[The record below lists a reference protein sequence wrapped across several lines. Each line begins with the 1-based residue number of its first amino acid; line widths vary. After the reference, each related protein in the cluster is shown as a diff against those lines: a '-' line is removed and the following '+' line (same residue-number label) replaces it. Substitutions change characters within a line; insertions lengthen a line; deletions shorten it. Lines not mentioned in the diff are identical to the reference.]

1 MRVERIRIAGFG
13 PLSGVDLD
21 WPEGR
26 LLLVVDRNER
36 GKTTLCE
43 AIVAALYGLPRG
55 RGAGGRLR
63 ELRRPR
69 SGAPLRVG
77 LDLVAA
83 GRRWSVDRDLDAG
96 AFRIV
101 DRDRG
106 VEATREFLR
115 PGGRDGFGEAVT
127 GGLPEALFR
136 ATAYVS
142 QNVLDRDALDASLT
156 VELARIAD
164 SGGGEASVVRA
175 LRLLE
180 AARREM
186 PDARTG
192 PTVSIETEIVRLSRK
207 LEELRAERAR
217 LAGFRA
223 AAAEG
228 SSRLLACARRREA
241 ARGKVAAALLGVVGA
256 ERRVVS
262 RRLGELSA
270 AGEALA
276 AAEAE
281 AAALAGEAGAF
292 PPARLA
298 AIDRLRAERGTR
310 PEALR
315 AAREELALA
324 RGRREETRRQRERR
338 LGGALS
344 LSADGRETARR
355 LLEAAADAAA
365 DAEATG
371 RSVEAQWEEL
381 RRLGVA
387 EELRR
392 LESLSPEDRDF
403 VEGADEKRTA
413 LELEGVRFDRKLAEA
428 KAALSILRSERRRRI
443 QRARLLLVVAAGLV
457 PVVVWMGLSVV
468 PVAVTVAVGV
478 VVLALGVSAGFG
490 WIAGAEH
497 RREDEEKACTE
508 DEADRREAAEV
519 RRRLS
524 EFRRRLDK
532 VAQSAGFADGTSLM
546 KAQRRVRAA
555 GEARRLL
562 LDRQARNDAAR
573 IRTAQIAGDLAPYRG
588 PLGLPEGFPDTDAVA
603 RGLGLL
609 RDAEEAL
616 DEERAAVEW
625 AAREAER
632 LEMEGTVIAGIERA
646 LREELR
652 GAGIPDDVSL
662 AEAFGLV
669 EAARRRLSRRSRLL
683 EVEIPARRDAADEAE
698 RSRLAARLSALDA
711 EIEERQRES
720 GGGASPDP
728 GPEEP
733 EAARRAAEE
742 ARAALEAAEADRLE
756 AERDLATA
764 AREGGERAREVEEA
778 LAETEALLARA
789 TLFRDALDLAREAL
803 AAAASR
809 VYGDFRRGLAEA
821 SRTILSSWRVPYEAL
836 EFGDDLSVS
845 AVARGGRV
853 ATGPEIDA
861 ALSTGAREQIHL
873 TARLAVLRYLGT
885 GVQGVPLLLDDPLTG
900 SDDDRF
906 VAVMEFLLARVLGE
920 RPVLLLSCHG
930 WRHERLL
937 ATLPPDLRER
947 LAVVSLAGGT
957 AAPPG

>member
-1 MRVERIRIAGFG
+1 MRIERVRIAGFG
-13 PLSGVDLD
+13 PLSDVDLE
-21 WPEGR
+21 WPEGQ

-55 RGAGGRLR
+55 RGAGGRIR

-69 SGAPLRVG
+69 SGAPLHVG

-96 AFRIV
+96 GLRIV

-175 LRLLE
+175 LKLLE

-207 LEELRAERAR
+207 LEELRAESAR
-217 LAGFRA
+217 LAGIRA
-223 AAAEG
+223 AAAEA
-228 SSRLLACARRREA
+228 SSRLLALTHRRDA
-241 ARGKVAAALLGVVGA
+241 ARGSLSAAMLGVVKA
-256 ERRVVS
+256 ERRAVA
-262 RRLGELSA
+262 RRLGELTA
-270 AGEALA
+270 AGEALS

-281 AAALAGEAGAF
+281 AESLAADAESF

-298 AIDRLRAERGTR
+298 RIDRFRAERGKR

-315 AAREELALA
+315 AAREELAIVA
-324 RGRREETRRQRERR
+324 VRAEEVHRQRERR
-338 LGGALS
+338 LGTALS
-344 LSADGRETARR
+344 LAADGRETARR
-355 LLEAAADAAA
+355 LLEAAAAAA
-365 DAEATG
+365 VDFAAAERA
-371 RSVEAQWEEL
+371 VEGEWEEL

-392 LESLSPEDRDF
+392 LEALLPEDRSF
-403 VEGADEKRTA
+403 VEGADERRTA
-413 LELEGVRFDRKLAEA
+413 LELEGVHFDRKLAEA
-428 KAALSILRSERRRRI
+428 KAALSVLLGERRERVR
-443 QRARLLLVVAAGLV
+443 RARGLLGAAAGLV
-457 PVVVWMGLSVV
+457 PLAVWLAFSSVT
-468 PVAVTVAVGV
+468 VAAAVAVGV
-478 VVLALGVSAGFG
+478 ASLILGAAAGYG
-490 WIAGAEH
+490 WISGTEH
-497 RREDEEKACTE
+497 RREDEKGARVE
-508 DEADRREAAEV
+508 DEADRRGAAEI

-524 EFRRRLDK
+524 EFRQRLEK
-532 VAQSAGFADGTSLM
+532 VAHAAGFADGTALV
-546 KAQRRVRAA
+546 KAQRRIRAA
-555 GEARRLL
+555 GEARREL
-562 LDRQARNDAAR
+562 LDRQARRDAAL
-573 IRTAQIAGDLAPYRG
+573 IRTEQIATDLAVYRE
-588 PLGLPEGFPDTDAVA
+588 PLGLPTGFPGADAAA
-603 RGLGLL
+603 RGLALL
-609 RDAEEAL
+609 RDVEETL
-616 DEERAAVEW
+616 EEERAGAEW

-632 LEMEGTVIAGIERA
+632 LGRESAEISGIERA

-652 GAGIPDDVSL
+652 AAGVPEDVPL
-662 AEAFGLV
+662 AEALGLV
-669 EAARRRLSRRSRLL
+669 EAARRRLARRARLL
-683 EVEIPARRDAADEAE
+683 EVEIPARRDAVDEAE
-698 RSRLAARLSALDA
+698 RSRLAMRLSALDLEIA
-711 EIEERQRES
+711 ERRREEGS
-720 GGGASPDP
+720 GAPPDE
-728 GPEEP
+728 GSEEP

-742 ARAALEAAEADRLE
+742 ARAVVETAEAGRLAAERE
-756 AERDLATA
+756 LAAA

-778 LAETEALLARA
+778 LSETEALLGRA

-803 AAAASR
+803 ARAAAS

-821 SRTILSSWRVPYEAL
+821 SRAILSSWRVPYEAL

-845 AVARGGRV
+845 AITCGGRV
-853 ATGPEIDA
+853 ATKAEIDA

-885 GVQGVPLLLDDPLTG
+885 GAQGVPLLLDDPLTG
-900 SDDDRF
+900 TDDERF
-906 VAVMEFLLARVLGE
+906 VAAMEFLLAHVLGE
-920 RPVLLLSCHG
+920 RPVLVLSCHG

-937 ATLPPDLRER
+937 AALSPGVRER
-947 LAVVSLAGGT
+947 LAIVSLAGGT
-957 AAPPG
+957 SAGPG